1 VAHQHDELTNRQKDR
16 HSNRHNQ
23 SDIDINS
30 FVINKKQSNIIFI
43 NIGKMTASETALE
56 PAFPEQHEEALED
69 LACSVIGQA
78 ARLEGKVRGP
88 LREDLVEVTRWMHCY
103 YSNLIEGQHTRV
115 HDIEAAL
122 RHDFSSE
129 PEKRDLQQLA
139 LAHLACQRWA
149 AGYGGSP
156 FAQEFFCELH
166 RRFYSEL
173 PEPLRVATTWTGV
186 KVPLEPGRLR
196 TTNVK
201 VGTHVGPEHAL
212 VPALLLRFRER
223 YESPALSRAAGIV
236 ALGASH
242 HRLAWIHPFR
252 DGNGRVVRLF
262 SDTLIRR
269 AAVDSGGLWSL
280 SRGLAIRREEYYGR
294 LAAAD
299 RERSPSSAGDGH
311 GHLSQRALGEFC
323 EFVLRVMLDQISF
336 MERLLD
342 LDTLADRIERFARLE
357 AGLGEAG
364 GRVSLLLRE
373 ALYRGE
379 FPRGEA
385 GRIAGAGE
393 RTGRTALAAAVGA
406 GLLKSTTPKS
416 PVRLALP
423 AKVLGTYFPQLF
435 PPGQLQE

>member
-1 VAHQHDELTNRQKDR
+1 MTLT
-16 HSNRHNQ
+16 
-23 SDIDINS
+23 
-30 FVINKKQSNIIFI
+30 
-43 NIGKMTASETALE
+43 ETALE
-56 PAFPEQHEEALED
+56 PAFPEQHESALED
-69 LACSVIGQA
+69 LACSVIGKA
-78 ARLEGKVRGP
+78 ARLEGRVRGP

-122 RHDFSSE
+122 RRDFSSE

-139 LAHLACQRWA
+139 LAHLACQQWA
-149 AGYGGSP
+149 AGFDGSP
-156 FAQEFFCELH
+156 FAPEFLCELH

-173 PEPLRVATTWTGV
+173 PESLRVATSWTGV
-186 KVPLEPGRLR
+186 TVPLEPGKLR

-201 VGTHVGPEHAL
+201 VGTHVGPPHEL
-212 VPALLLRFRER
+212 VPALLRHFRLR
-223 YESPALSRAAGIV
+223 YGSPELSRAARIV
-236 ALGASH
+236 VVAASH

-280 SRGLAIRREEYYGR
+280 SRGLAIRREEYYER

-299 RERSPSSAGDGH
+299 RERNPSSASDGL
-311 GHLSQRALGEFC
+311 GHLSQGALAEFC
-323 EFVLRVMLDQISF
+323 EFVLRVMLDQIGF
-336 MERLLD
+336 MEKLLE
-342 LDTLADRIERFARLE
+342 LDTLADRIERYARQE
-357 AGLGEAG
+357 AGLGDAG

-385 GRIAGAGE
+385 GRVVGAGE
-393 RTGRTALAAAVGA
+393 RTGRAALAAAVGA
-406 GLLKSTTPKS
+406 GLLKSSTPKS

-423 AKVLGTYFPQLF
+423 AKVLGAYFPQLV
-435 PPGQLQE
+435 PPGQLHE